1 MAEIESSSWVAYVVH
16 LLNSVFVENVMSGD
30 NGKDRKILPYCFV
43 ENCGKLFNVRM

>member
-1 MAEIESSSWVAYVVH
+1 MAEIEPSSWVAYVVH
-16 LLNSVFVENVMSGD
+16 LLKNVMSGD